1 MKTNRFIRMAALLL
15 FAATCFAGCSDDE
28 RPEPVIP
35 EVTVTG
41 DYTLQ
46 TGDKLETLTLI
57 GSAVVNGQRVEGT
70 FTWKEGQTVYN
81 QVGEYD
87 AGWIFTPADADR
99 YTSKEGVV
107 QVTVQWSTDQVI
119 ARFKDYFYQ
128 DGIVRANRL
137 NSFQDSEWA
146 LATDEAQK
154 PLEIFTEI
162 TGLSVSMKSQ
172 YEYSYR
178 STDGRCNISMKG
190 SADADAEAV
199 FATFNVYIPEYN
211 DIETMHIVTIDY
223 FKGDN
228 SDDIITGVPVIY
240 AK

>member
-1 MKTNRFIRMAALLL
+1 MKTNRFIGITALLL
-15 FAATCFAGCSDDE
+15 FGATCFAGCSDDE
-28 RPEPVIP
+28 RQEPAVP

-46 TGDKLETLTLI
+46 TGEKLETLTLI
-57 GSAVVNGQRVEGT
+57 GSAVADGQSVEGT

-87 AGWIFTPADADR
+87 AGWIFTPADAAR
-99 YTSKEGVV
+99 YTLKEGVV
-107 QVTVQWSTDQVI
+107 QVTVHLNSDQVI

-128 DGIVRANRL
+128 DGKVHANRL
-137 NSFQDSEWA
+137 SSFQPSEWA
-146 LATDEAQK
+146 LATDDARK
-154 PLEIFTEI
+154 PLDIFTHI
-162 TGLSVSMKSQ
+162 TGISAPMKDR

-178 STDGRCNISMKG
+178 STDGRCNISIQG
-190 SADADAEAV
+190 SAEADTEAM
-199 FATFNVYIPEYN
+199 FATINVYIPEYKE
-211 DIETMHIVTIDY
+211 IETMHIVTIDY

-228 SDDIITGVPVIY
+228 SDDIVTGVPVIY

>member
-1 MKTNRFIRMAALLL
+1 MKTNRFIGITALLL
-15 FAATCFAGCSDDE
+15 FGATCFAGCSDDE
-28 RPEPVIP
+28 RQEPAVP

-46 TGDKLETLTLI
+46 TGEKLETLTLI
-57 GSAVVNGQRVEGT
+57 GSAVADGQSVEGT

-87 AGWIFTPADADR
+87 AGWIFTPADAAR
-99 YTSKEGVV
+99 YTLKEGVV
-107 QVTVQWSTDQVI
+107 QVTVHLNSDQVI
-119 ARFKDYFYQ
+119 ARFKAYFYQ
-128 DGIVRANRL
+128 DGKVHANRL
-137 NSFQDSEWA
+137 NSFQSSEWA

-154 PLEIFTEI
+154 PLDIFTHI
-162 TGLSVSMKSQ
+162 TGMSAPMKSQ

-178 STDGRCNISMKG
+178 STDGRCNISIQG
-190 SADADAEAV
+190 SAELGTDAV
-199 FATFNVYIPEYN
+199 FATLNMNIPECE
-211 DIETMHIVTIDY
+211 DIKTMHIVAIDY

-228 SDDIITGVPVIY
+228 SDDIVTGVPVIY